1 MSRRKMSVLT
11 CLLFCMSALTPAGL
25 AQGNEKTAIEQVLR
39 DQQEAW
45 NKGDIKTFMKGYK
58 DSPDTTFIGKTVAH
72 GYQPILQR
80 YLASYS
86 TPDAMGHLDFSDLDI
101 RMLGP
106 DHAVVV
112 GKFHLTRNAAGGG
125 DASGLYSLVFER
137 EPDGWKI
144 ILDHSSTN

>member
-86 TPDAMGHLDFSDLDI
+86 TPDAMGHLDFSDLDT

-106 DHAVVV
+106 NHAVVV